1 MGHLSNYGEYVAFPI
16 FNPRFAAPEVIA
28 AGTPV
33 SQLERAAA
41 AKGDLKKDSGD
52 DEEDMESLNMIPP
65 EPQPRYDPKCDSW
78 SLGMVAACAALD
90 LLRGPWPTLKVP
102 QIARKLLSLGE
113 YQGSVLDRIARECDR
128 TDQVGNIPA

>member
-28 AGTPV
+28 TGTPV

-52 DEEDMESLNMIPP
+52 DEE
-65 EPQPRYDPKCDSW
+65 
-78 SLGMVAACAALD
+78 
-90 LLRGPWPTLKVP
+90 
-102 QIARKLLSLGE
+102 
-113 YQGSVLDRIARECDR
+113 
-128 TDQVGNIPA
+128 